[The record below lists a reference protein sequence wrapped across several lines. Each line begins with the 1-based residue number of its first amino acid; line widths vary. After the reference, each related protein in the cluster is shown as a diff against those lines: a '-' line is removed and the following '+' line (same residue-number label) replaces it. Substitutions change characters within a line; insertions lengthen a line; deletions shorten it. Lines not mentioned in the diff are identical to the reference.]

1 MKYSSRNRTTSF
13 QQCLLTLALAAAFVL
28 TAQAYCADHDS
39 LKVNPS
45 SSVAAAP
52 ADTLKKSAALQAK
65 DSAIAP
71 ATLNAPDSTR
81 KIPMATPGDSLLKKA
96 ALQLQKKTA
105 VAVEDTASLF
115 LKVPSIGFGIGWALG
130 SFDIF
135 NDWQSSLPDS
145 VQKILPMNPDTFG
158 MSITEPV
165 NTYNILFPIS
175 VSWTPLVFRKSSVSF
190 EGSFCYIG
198 KVLQAT
204 LEHDT
209 TSGKVNYRQSLDSY
223 TFNVGMLYRH
233 SLDERFFRIEGVDRT
248 SVIVGA
254 YVLPY
259 SYLSKQSS
267 LTWSG
272 VPDSVVVAA
281 RANLKNF
288 YAWGYGGGWRIGIT
302 SQRALSKNSGME
314 VSVCYVGRYL
324 GFFREKQG
332 FVLNKEVNPAKADP
346 DDKLSFFSNTVE
358 MKVEF
363 MIGTTNKKK

>member
-1 MKYSSRNRTTSF
+1 MIVI
-13 QQCLLTLALAAAFVL
+13 AAAFVC
-28 TAQAYCADHDS
+28 TTQAYCADRDS

-45 SSVAAAP
+45 P
-52 ADTLKKSAALQAK
+52 ADTLKRPASLQSK
-65 DSAIAP
+65 DSSTAP
-71 ATLNAPDSTR
+71 AAVKVSDSTQ
-81 KIPMATPGDSLLKKA
+81 KNSASLSNDSLLKRT
-96 ALQLQKKTA
+96 ALQLQRKTA

-115 LKVPSIGFGIGWALG
+115 LKIPSVGFGIGWALG
-130 SFDIF
+130 SLDIF
-135 NDWQSSLPDS
+135 NDWQSNLPDS

-158 MSITEPV
+158 MSVTEPV

-175 VSWTPLVFRKSSVSF
+175 VSWTPLVYRKSSVSF

-204 LEHDT
+204 LQHDT
-209 TSGKVNYRQSLDSY
+209 ASGKINYRQSLDSY

-259 SYLSKQSS
+259 SYLSKQTS
-267 LTWSG
+267 LTCSG
-272 VPDSVVVAA
+272 VPDSVIVAA

-288 YAWGYGGGWRIGIT
+288 YAWGYGGGWRIGIS
-302 SQRALSKNSGME
+302 SQRALSKTSGME

-324 GFFREKQG
+324 GFFREKKG
-332 FVLNKEVNPAKADP
+332 FVLNKDINTDRSDP

-363 MIGTTNKKK
+363 MVGTTSKIKK